1 MKRVLVMGPSGSGKS
16 TLAREVGA
24 ALGLEVVHLD
34 RLHYRA
40 DWVEAP
46 PEEFR
51 AAILDAVQEPAWVID
66 GNYTSK
72 GASEERLAAC
82 DTIVFL
88 DFPRRVC
95 FWRVLR
101 RTVRTFGRTRP
112 DLADGCI
119 ERIDFE
125 FLRWV
130 WDAPG
135 RRPKMLA
142 LLDQYRDTRRVV
154 VLSNTREVRRFVAG
168 LRSPVPEAAARI

>member
-1 MKRVLVMGPSGSGKS
+1 MLVMGPSGSGKS
-16 TLAREVGA
+16 TLAREIGA

-34 RLHYRA
+34 SLFWRPG
-40 DWVEAP
+40 WVEPP

-51 AAILDAVQEPAWVID
+51 AAVLEAVEKPAWVID
-66 GNYTSK
+66 GNYTGN

-95 FWRVLR
+95 MWRVLR

-125 FLRWV
+125 FLRFV
-130 WDAPG
+130 WAAPG
-135 RRPKMLA
+135 RRPKMLT
-142 LLDQYRDTRRVV
+142 LLDQYRDTRRVI

-168 LRSPVPEAAARI
+168 LRSPVPEAAARA